1 MRSPRRT
8 SFYVTVAIYTA
19 YNLLWLAGTM
29 FSYGKNDTPSEAL
42 FICLTFLADIPA
54 FFVITRKLRPGLILF
69 FLLLASSFALAASQH
84 ILTSFSLL
92 YWYAPKLVP
101 LSVAVWAAS
110 LRKDT
115 TLPLDTPRL

>member
-1 MRSPRRT
+1 M
-8 SFYVTVAIYTA
+8 AIYSA

-42 FICLTFLADIPA
+42 FFCLTFLADIPA

-69 FLLLASSFALAASQH
+69 CLLLAFSFALAASQH
-84 ILTSFSLL
+84 ILNSFSLL

-101 LSVAVWAAS
+101 LSIAVWAAS
-110 LRKDT
+110 SRTDT
-115 TLPLDTPRL
+115 TLSLDTPRF